1 MLIAVLAFLLVAL
14 ASAILALVRHYRQRI
29 RLSRA
34 IAAQAVCAQWNPPA
48 ARATVVVLGD
58 STAVG
63 VGARDP
69 CESVAGRIAKAFP
82 HARILNYAVS
92 GAYVRDVHAQL
103 DKHGDSPAD
112 VVLIQACA
120 NDVLGTHPVAAV
132 EADLRR
138 AVARAAALGAL
149 VVLMPGCNFSFA
161 PFFRPLP
168 VTPID
173 WRARKIH
180 AMIQR
185 VAGDTAAIYVDLF
198 HLKPTDPFFV
208 QPQEFFCPDGLHPSG
223 EGYRIWFEE
232 LTRRVPLGDRLG
244 KFAAG
249 D

>member
-14 ASAILALVRHYRQRI
+14 AGAIVALVRHYKQRI

-69 CESVAGRIAKAFP
+69 FESVAGRIAQAFP
-82 HARILNYAVS
+82 HSRIANYAVS
-92 GAYVRDVHAQL
+92 GAYVRDVHAQF
-103 DKHGDSPAD
+103 DRHGDRSAD

-132 EADLRR
+132 EADLRKVVGR
-138 AVARAAALGAL
+138 AQALGAL

-161 PFFRPLP
+161 PFFRPLFMTA
-168 VTPID
+168 VD
-173 WRARKIH
+173 WRAKKIH
-180 AMIQR
+180 AMIHR
-185 VAGDTAAIYVDLF
+185 VAADTGAVYVDLF

-208 QPQEFFCPDGLHPSG
+208 QAQQFFCPDGLHPSG
-223 EGYRIWFEE
+223 EGYRVWFEE
-232 LTRRVPLGDRLG
+232 LTRRVPLGERLG
-244 KFAAG
+244 KLAG
-249 D
+249 AD

>member
-1 MLIAVLAFLLVAL
+1 MLIAVLAFLMVAL
-14 ASAILALVRHYRQRI
+14 ASAIAALVRHYRQRI

-69 CESVAGRIAKAFP
+69 FESVAGRIAQAFP
-82 HARILNYAVS
+82 DARIANYAVS
-92 GAYVRDVHAQL
+92 GAYVRDVHRQF
-103 DKHGDSPAD
+103 DRHGDKPAD
-112 VVLIQACA
+112 VVLVQACA

-132 EADLRR
+132 EADLRKV
-138 AVARAAALGAL
+138 VARAQALGAL

-161 PFFRPLP
+161 PFFRPFFMSA
-168 VTPID
+168 ID
-173 WRARKIH
+173 WRAQKIH

-185 VAGDTAAIYVDLF
+185 VAADTGAIYVDLF

-208 QPQEFFCPDGLHPSG
+208 QAQQFFCPDGLHPSS
-223 EGYRIWFEE
+223 EGYRVWFEE
-232 LTRRVPLGDRLG
+232 LTRRVPLGERLG
-244 KFAAG
+244 RFVAG
-249 D
+249 H